1 MVREAGAGGVYGST
15 LGSVLLPR
23 TGASLRAVVLGGL
36 GAALLA
42 TWVALAPTVR
52 LPDDHPGWYTAAAA
66 ASSLLVAVLLVARL
80 PGSAVTRIVTIMTL
94 CVLIGLA
101 HDAVTLANGSYRHVD
116 DTWWSGLLFLG
127 TLPLLPVLLVAFPD
141 GVPSRGWW
149 RGVFFA
155 QLVALGLLAPLSLV
169 VGRTT
174 PPPAALAAAAGLLGG
189 VLIVSGMARAIALVI
204 LWRRA
209 DPERHRQLTAF
220 VAVALAIA
228 ALYAV
233 AVVQLLAGSSD
244 DGGVLDKLRLA
255 FILGGLPTALGLSV
269 LRHHLFGIEVVVNR
283 VAVATFASLLLFG
296 TYATAAALAATAVG
310 GPQALRWE
318 AVLPAAVAVAALGPA
333 FRLAGTIVDRV
344 MFGDRDRPDRAL
356 RSLARRLGQTVD
368 PTEVPQ
374 TVVDTAADTLRLPF
388 VALDRQGPDGPV
400 RAASRGSAPQP
411 ERVVALPISYGAE
424 QIAELLVAA
433 RTGETALSSAD
444 RTLLTDLAG
453 QAGPA
458 LYAGRLVLD
467 LADSRER
474 LRQGQLEERARLR
487 RALHDG
493 LSPTLSGISLAAAA
507 ARDLP
512 AGDPSVARLL
522 SRIREEAASGAL
534 TLRALLADLR
544 PPGLAELGLIPA
556 IEQRARQL
564 AEPGALEI
572 EVTTRKPL
580 PALEPDVEQA
590 TYLIVV
596 ELLTN
601 VTRHAAATSC
611 TVEFAANGPDLLVRV
626 IDNGQGLPA
635 DHRLGDGL
643 LSAVERAESA
653 GGRLVLANGHGGGT
667 QAAVYVPGWRP

>member
-1 MVREAGAGGVYGST
+1 MFKAAGAGGAYRST
-15 LGSVLLPR
+15 VGSVLPR
-23 TGASLRAVVLGGL
+23 MGASARAAVLGGF

-42 TWVALAPTVR
+42 TWAALAPTVR
-52 LPDDHPGWYTAAAA
+52 LPDDHPGWYVAGAA
-66 ASSLLVAVLLVARL
+66 ASSLLVAVLLVARR
-80 PGSAVTRIVTIMTL
+80 PGSAVTRVVTIMAL
-94 CVLIGLA
+94 CMLVGLA
-101 HDAVTLANGSYRHVD
+101 RDAVTLANGSYRHVD
-116 DTWWSGLLFLG
+116 DRWWSGLIFLG
-127 TLPLLPVLLVAFPD
+127 TLPLLPVLLVIFPD
-141 GVPSRGWW
+141 GVPSRGRW
-149 RGVFFA
+149 RGVFVA

-169 VGRTT
+169 VGRPT
-174 PPPAALAAAAGLLGG
+174 PAPAVFSAAAVLLGG
-189 VLIVSGMARAIALVI
+189 VLIATGIARAGALVI
-204 LWRRA
+204 LWRNA
-209 DPERHRQLTAF
+209 DPARHRQLTAF

-228 ALYAV
+228 ALYAA
-233 AVVQLLAGSSD
+233 AVVQLVVGSFGAS
-244 DGGVLDKLRLA
+244 GVLDKPRLA
-255 FILGGLPTALGLSV
+255 LILGGLPTALGLSV

-283 VAVATFASLLLFG
+283 VAVATFASMLLFG
-296 TYATAAALAATAVG
+296 AYATAAALAATAVG
-310 GPQALRWE
+310 GPQTLRW
-318 AVLPAAVAVAALGPA
+318 VTVFPAAVAVAALGPA
-333 FRLAGTIVDRV
+333 FRLAGTVVDRV

-356 RSLARRLGQTVD
+356 RSLARRLGQTVE

-388 VALDRQGPDGPV
+388 VALDRQGPDGLV
-400 RAASRGSAPQP
+400 RSASRGGVPLP
-411 ERVVALPISYGAE
+411 ERIVALPIRYGGE
-424 QIAELLVAA
+424 RIAELLVAP

-444 RTLLTDLAG
+444 RALLSDLAG

-467 LADSRER
+467 LAESRER

-507 ARDLP
+507 AGDLP
-512 AGDPSVARLL
+512 CGDAGVTRLL
-522 SRIREEAASGAL
+522 SRIQEEAASGAL

-572 EVTTRKPL
+572 GVTTLGPL

-601 VTRHAAATSC
+601 VIRHAAASRC
-611 TVEFAANGPDLLVRV
+611 MVEFAANGPDLLVRV
-626 IDNGQGLPA
+626 IDDGRGLPA
-635 DHRLGDGL
+635 DHQLGDGL
-643 LSAVERAESA
+643 RSAVERAESA
-653 GGRLVLANGHGGGT
+653 GGRLVLAGGRSGGT
-667 QAAVYVPGWRP
+667 QAKVYAPGWRS

>member
-1 MVREAGAGGVYGST
+1 MVKEGGVEGGWRST
-15 LGSVLLPR
+15 LGSVPLPR
-23 TGASLRAVVLGGL
+23 TGASVRAVVLGGL
-36 GAALLA
+36 GATLLA

-52 LPDDHPGWYTAAAA
+52 LPHDHPGWYIAAAA
-66 ASSLLVAVLLVARL
+66 ACSMVAAVLLVARL
-80 PGSAVTRIVTIMTL
+80 PGAAVTRIVTIMTL

-101 HDAVTLANGSYRHVD
+101 HDAVTLANGTYHHVD
-116 DTWWSGLLFLG
+116 DTWWAGLLFLG

-149 RGVFFA
+149 RGVFVA
-155 QLVALGLLAPLSLV
+155 QLVVLGAMAPLSLV
-169 VGRTT
+169 VGRTE
-174 PPPAALAAAAGLLGG
+174 PAPAPLAAVAVLLGV
-189 VLIVSGMARAIALVI
+189 VLVVSGIVRAIALVV

-209 DPERHRQLTAF
+209 DPVRHRQLTAF
-220 VAVALAIA
+220 VAVAS
-228 ALYAV
+228 AV
-233 AVVQLLAGSSD
+233 AAMYVVAVAKLLAGSSE
-244 DGGVLDKLRLA
+244 GSGALDKLRLA
-255 FILGGLPTALGLSV
+255 VIVGGLPTALGLSV

-283 VAVATFASLLLFG
+283 VAVAAFASLLLFG
-296 TYATAAALAATAVG
+296 AYATAAAVAAAAVG

-333 FRLAGTIVDRV
+333 FRLAGTVVDRV

-374 TVVDTAADTLRLPF
+374 TVADTAADSLRLPF
-388 VALDRQGPDGPV
+388 VALDRHGPGGLL
-400 RAASRGSAPQP
+400 RAASRGTASQP
-411 ERVVALPISYGAE
+411 ERVIALPITYGGE
-424 QIAELLVAA
+424 PIGELLVAP
-433 RTGETALSSAD
+433 RTGETELSVAD
-444 RTLLTDLAG
+444 RALLTDLAG

-487 RALHDG
+487 RALHDS

-507 ARDLP
+507 ARDLS
-512 AGDPSVARLL
+512 AADPTVPRLL
-522 SRIREEAASGAL
+522 LRIQEEASSGAL
-534 TLRALLADLR
+534 TLRALLAGLR

-564 AEPGALEI
+564 AESGALAI
-572 EVTTRKPL
+572 EVTAREPL
-580 PALEPDVEQA
+580 PALEPGVEQA

-601 VTRHAAATSC
+601 VTRHAEATIC
-611 TVEFAANGPDLLVRV
+611 TVEFAANGLDLLVRV
-626 IDNGQGLPA
+626 SDDGRGLPV
-635 DHRLGDGL
+635 DHRRGDGL
-643 LSAVERAESA
+643 RSAFERAESA
-653 GGRLVLANGHGGGT
+653 GGRLVLTNGHHHGT
-667 QAAVYVPGWRP
+667 QAAVYAPGWRP

>member
-1 MVREAGAGGVYGST
+1 M
-15 LGSVLLPR
+15 
-23 TGASLRAVVLGGL
+23 LGGL

-42 TWVALAPTVR
+42 TWVALAPTVP
-52 LPDDHPGWYTAAAA
+52 LPADHPGWYVAAAA
-66 ASSLLVAVLLVARL
+66 ASSLVVAVLLVARL
-80 PGSAVTRIVTIMTL
+80 PGSAVTRIVTTMTL
-94 CVLIGLA
+94 CMLVGLA

-116 DTWWSGLLFLG
+116 DAWWSGLLFLG
-127 TLPLLPVLLVAFPD
+127 TIPLLPLLLVVFPD
-141 GVPSRGWW
+141 GVPTRGWW
-149 RGVFFA
+149 RRVFVA
-155 QLVALGLLAPLSLV
+155 QLVAVGLLAPLSLV

-174 PPPAALAAAAGLLGG
+174 LPPAALAAVAVLLGG
-189 VLIVSGMARAIALVI
+189 GLMASGMARAVALVI

-209 DPERHRQLTAF
+209 DQERRRQFTAF
-220 VAVALAIA
+220 VAVAAALA

-233 AVVQLLAGSSD
+233 AVAQLLAGRSD
-244 DGGVLDKLRLA
+244 GSGILGNLGLA

-318 AVLPAAVAVAALGPA
+318 ALLPAAVAVAALGPA

-388 VALDRQGPDGPV
+388 VALDREGPDGPV
-400 RAASRGSAPQP
+400 RAASRGGALPP
-411 ERVVALPISYGAE
+411 ERVVTLPISYGGE
-424 QIAELLVAA
+424 RIAELLVAS
-433 RTGETALSSAD
+433 RTGEPALSSAD
-444 RTLLTDLAG
+444 RALLSDLAD

-507 ARDLP
+507 ARDMP
-512 AGDPSVARLL
+512 GGDSGVARLL
-522 SRIREEAASGAL
+522 SRIQGEAASGAL

-544 PPGLAELGLIPA
+544 PPGLAELGLIAA

-564 AEPGALEI
+564 AEPGELEV

-580 PALEPDVEQA
+580 PAVEPDVEQA

-601 VTRHAAATSC
+601 VTRHAEATRC
-611 TVEFAANGPDLLVRV
+611 TVEFAANGPDLMVRV
-626 IDNGQGLPA
+626 IDNGRGLPA

-643 LSAVERAESA
+643 LSALERAESA
-653 GGRLVLANGHGGGT
+653 GGRLVLANGHGCGT
-667 QAAVYVPGWRP
+667 QAALYAPGWRP

>member
-1 MVREAGAGGVYGST
+1 V
-15 LGSVLLPR
+15 
-23 TGASLRAVVLGGL
+23 RAVALGGL
-36 GAALLA
+36 GAGLLA
-42 TWVALAPTVR
+42 TWVVLAPTVR
-52 LPDDHPGWYTAAAA
+52 LPTGDPGWYIAAAA
-66 ASSLLVAVLLVARL
+66 ASSLAVAVLLVARL

-94 CVLIGLA
+94 CVLSGLA
-101 HDAVTLANGSYRHVD
+101 HEAVTLANGSYRHVD
-116 DTWWSGLLFLG
+116 DSWWSGLVFLG
-127 TLPLLPVLLVAFPD
+127 TLPLLPVLLVVFPD

-149 RGVFFA
+149 RGVFVA

-169 VGRTT
+169 VGRTK
-174 PPPAALAAAAGLLGG
+174 PAPAAFAAAAILLGA
-189 VLIVSGMARAIALVI
+189 VLIVSGMVRAIGLVI

-209 DPERHRQLTAF
+209 DPVRHRQLTAF
-220 VAVALAIA
+220 VAVAAAIA

-233 AVVQLLAGSSD
+233 AAARLLAGSSD
-244 DGGVLDKLRLA
+244 ASGGVLANLSLA

-269 LRHHLFGIEVVVNR
+269 LRHHLYGIAVVVNR
-283 VAVATFASLLLFG
+283 VAVAAFASLLLFG
-296 TYATAAALAATAVG
+296 TYAVAAVAVATVVG
-310 GPQALRWE
+310 GPRELRWE
-318 AVLPAAVAVAALGPA
+318 SVLPAAFAVAALGPA
-333 FRLAGTIVDRV
+333 FRLAGTVVDRV

-388 VALDRQGPDGPV
+388 VALDRQGPDGLV
-400 RAASRGSAPQP
+400 RAASRGTASQP
-411 ERVVALPISYGAE
+411 ERVVALPISYGGE
-424 QIAELLVAA
+424 RIAELLVAP
-433 RTGETALSSAD
+433 RSGETVLGTAD
-444 RTLLTDLAG
+444 RALMTDLAG

-507 ARDLP
+507 AGDLP
-512 AGDPSVARLL
+512 AGDPNVARLL
-522 SRIREEAASGAL
+522 SRIQEEAADGAL
-534 TLRALLADLR
+534 TLRAHLADLR

-564 AEPGALEI
+564 AEPGALHI
-572 EVTTRKPL
+572 EVTTREPL

-611 TVEFAANGPDLLVRV
+611 TVEFAANGPDLLVR
-626 IDNGQGLPA
+626 ISDNGRGLPA
-635 DHRLGDGL
+635 DHRPGDGL
-643 LSAVERAESA
+643 RSAVERAESF
-653 GGRLVLANGHGGGT
+653 GGRLLLGNGHHGGT
-667 QAAVYVPGWRP
+667 QAVVYAPGWRP